1 MKIHQNF
8 KKNRLG
14 YWVLIMLLLIIPVPA
29 IRISATGLS
38 YFNYNTGKQETYVG
52 RQVTY
57 IYNNRTLGMDYP
69 GIIIND
75 IALADAENLFAEQLG
90 LAVSYNATLN
100 QIAISD
106 GKNTILM
113 QPGSKTATVNG
124 VLQTMS
130 EVPVRLRFSG
140 ESKDKLYVPTRFVCQ
155 ALGYTYL
162 WSASNNTVK
171 ITKTLHLSINDKE
184 VNYIGTLYSINY
196 MNQAVD
202 FGQMPILVYN
212 GSLLVRA
219 KKLCEAADCKFSQMG
234 DEITI
239 TKGNISILFYINQDY
254 AYVNGKRINLDG
266 KIPYYITNT
275 DTEIG
280 YIYVPLEIFAEYL
293 GFDMWYNDTHK
304 QYTLLESARTGNPD
318 AIEALKNYDKNAA
331 FTGQP
336 SDIENDDYYFL
347 WTCQSEYET
356 LLENRANAIH
366 NIYTGTSTSEPG
378 TFYPVYS
385 QVSKENTTENFYFG
399 TTDYFQSIDSYET
412 NSGFRLVI
420 SHAKTSTNGSISL
433 NYAMVDSYTVYD
445 ESSKEQVVLDFSFR
459 NGIDSYE
466 YSIEI
471 SDDGKELCVSVYPKY
486 LTKVSAY
493 SMNCADIL
501 ELQGVQYSD
510 ITSFY
515 DQGTLIFELP
525 ATFNCVGTQYY
536 ASSQQSYMTQCFIKD
551 VAGKTKLQFQLGPDT
566 DYFMTEEDN
575 AVKVYFFDAVMTV
588 EEVLD
593 QLEKPDIKLPE
604 DKLIIPLPKQCSISS
619 ITDQDNYSKNNIKI
633 LIKGNQKELIE
644 KKGIKNPYSMVKNIR
659 VTYDSATNYTTVSMD
674 TSYLCGYKYE
684 IFENYLIVTIGK
696 PKEIYSKIVLLDP
709 GHGGIDP
716 GANYNKVYEKT
727 LNYKILYTYVKE
739 YFANSDI
746 KVYYTRE
753 SDVLID
759 LYQRADFAKE
769 VNADLFISL
778 HMNANKSSAAKGTQ
792 VFYCSAN
799 NSKQPSGLT
808 SKQMARLFVDNLSKT
823 MNTSNR
829 GISSAEYV
837 VIKYNTVPAVLIE
850 LGFMSN
856 SSDFAKLTDTT
867 YQKKAAKTIYDTIE
881 QIFKTYPT
889 GR

>member
-1 MKIHQNF
+1 MKINQKLKIRWF
-8 KKNRLG
+8 G
-14 YWVLIMLLLIIPVPA
+14 YGILAVILLTLSFPA
-29 IRISATGLS
+29 MKASSAGLS
-38 YFNYNTGKQETYVG
+38 YFNYNTGRQENYDG
-52 RQVTY
+52 RQVAY
-57 IYNNRTLGMDYP
+57 IYNNRTLGMEYP

-75 IALADAENLFAEQLG
+75 IALADVEALFAEQLG
-90 LAVSYNATLN
+90 LAVSYNVTLN

-124 VLQTMS
+124 VQQTMS
-130 EVPVRLRFSG
+130 EVPIRLRFSD
-140 ESKDKLYVPTRFVCQ
+140 SNKDKLYVPTRFVCQ

-239 TKGNISILFYINQDY
+239 TKGNISILFYINRDY
-254 AYVNGKRINLDG
+254 AHVNGKKINLEG
-266 KIPYYITNT
+266 RIPYYITNV
-275 DTEIG
+275 DTKIG
-280 YIYVPLEIFAEYL
+280 YIYIPLEIFAEYL

-304 QYTLLESARTGNPD
+304 QYTLLESSRTGNPD
-318 AIEALKNYDKNAA
+318 EIEALKNYDRSAGL
-331 FTGQP
+331 TEQP
-336 SDIENDDYYFL
+336 SNTGNDDIYFS
-347 WTCQSEYET
+347 WTCLNEYES

-366 NIYTGTSTSEPG
+366 NIYTGTSSSNPG

-385 QVSKENTTENFYFG
+385 QVSKEYNTENFYFG
-399 TTDYFQSIDSYET
+399 TTDYFQSIDSYQSEY
-412 NSGFRLVI
+412 GLKLVI
-420 SHAKTSTNGSISL
+420 SHAQTSTNGSILL
-433 NYAMVDSYTVYD
+433 NYAMVDSYTVSN
-445 ESSKEQVVLDFSFR
+445 EASAEEVILEFSFR

-466 YSIEI
+466 YSIDI

-493 SMNCADIL
+493 PMHCADVL
-501 ELQGVQYSD
+501 ELQGIQYTD

-515 DQGTLIFELP
+515 DQGTLVFELP

-536 ASSQQSYMTQCFIKD
+536 SSSENPYLSQCFIKD
-551 VAGKTKLQFQLGPDT
+551 IAGKTKLQFQLGADT
-566 DYFMTEEDN
+566 DYFMTEEDH
-575 AVKVYFFDAVMTV
+575 AVKVYFFDVAMTV

-593 QLEKPDIKLPE
+593 QLEKPDVKLPD
-604 DKLIIPLPKQCSISS
+604 DKLIIPLPLQCSITN
-619 ITDQDNYSKNNIKI
+619 ITDQDNYLKKNIKI
-633 LIKGNQKELIE
+633 MIKGNQKELIE
-644 KKGIKNPYSMVKNIR
+644 KKGIQNPYSMVKNIR
-659 VTYDSATNYTTVSMD
+659 VTYDSTTNYTTVSMD

-684 IFENYLIVTIGK
+684 IFDNYLIVTIGK
-696 PKEIYSKIVLLDP
+696 PKDIFSKIVLLDP

-716 GANYNKVYEKT
+716 GASYNKVFEKT
-727 LNYKILYTYVKE
+727 LNYKILYTYVKD

-759 LYQRADFAKE
+759 LYQRADFAIE
-769 VNADLFISL
+769 VNADLFVSL
-778 HMNANKSSAAKGTQ
+778 HMNANVSSAAKGTQ

-799 NSKQPSGLT
+799 NTKQPSGLT

-837 VIKYNTVPAVLIE
+837 VIKNNTVPAVLIE

-856 SSDFAKLTDTT
+856 SSDFAKLTDVT
-867 YQKKAAKTIYDTIE
+867 YQKKAAKTIYETIE